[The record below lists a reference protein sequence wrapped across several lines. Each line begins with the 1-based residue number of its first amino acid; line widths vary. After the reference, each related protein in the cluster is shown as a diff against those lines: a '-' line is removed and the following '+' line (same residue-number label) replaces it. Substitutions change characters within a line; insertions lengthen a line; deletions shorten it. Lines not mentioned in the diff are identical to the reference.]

1 MKGIKHLMPFTW
13 LGGHP
18 DTGSEFLNYMVLKWC
33 EEEKIELSRSRP
45 SHKNDNMY
53 VEERNG
59 HAIRKTI
66 GYITLNCPEAV
77 DALNAVYDILN
88 PYLLHFVAVRRMT
101 GKEKLSSRYKRT
113 YEKVAKTPYR
123 RILEH
128 RGVSEEVKTRLK
140 TEHNKI
146 NPLTLKQ
153 EIDRRLKTLYAVQR
167 RFGNP

>member
-1 MKGIKHLMPFTW
+1 MPFAW
-13 LGGHP
+13 LGAHP
-18 DTGSEFLNYMVLKWC
+18 DTGSEFLNYMVIDWC
-33 EEEKIELSRSRP
+33 KEQKIELSRSRP

-77 DALNAVYDILN
+77 DALNDVYDILN
-88 PYLLHFVAVRRMT
+88 PYLLHFIAVRRMT
-101 GKEKLSSRYKRT
+101 SKEKLSSRYKRT
-113 YEKVAKTPYR
+113 YEKVAKTPYL

-128 RGVSEEVKTRLK
+128 ESVSEEVKINLK
-140 TEHNKI
+140 AEHSKL
-146 NPLTLKQ
+146 NPLILKQ

-167 RFGNP
+167 RFGNS